1 MKSLSAKALSELSD
15 DFVRLLSDAPRFRG
29 GRLSNG
35 GIAISGEP
43 EADLNV
49 VILCEGTSKDEL
61 REALDAIRDR
71 GVDALLI
78 ADEEAND
85 LRAWLADA
93 GLAEVGQL
101 PIMELQEVAPSA
113 PHNFV
118 VRVANPEESDAGG
131 RLVASAFS
139 LSQASCEA
147 ALPGSL
153 FAREGID
160 LWVALEDETFV
171 GCGIFVRDQDR
182 VGIYTMATAPK
193 FQRKGVGG
201 ALLSSAVFHYEA
213 AGVTR
218 FILGATEKGFPLYQ
232 RLGFRT
238 IASPRVYVVGA
249 SMQFSAE

>member
-1 MKSLSAKALSELSD
+1 
-15 DFVRLLSDAPRFRG
+15 
-29 GRLSNG
+29 
-35 GIAISGEP
+35 
-43 EADLNV
+43 
-49 VILCEGTSKDEL
+49 
-61 REALDAIRDR
+61 
-71 GVDALLI
+71 
-78 ADEEAND
+78 
-85 LRAWLADA
+85 
-93 GLAEVGQL
+93 
-101 PIMELQEVAPSA
+101 MELQEVAPSA

-118 VRVANPEESDAGG
+118 VRVASPEESDVGG
-131 RLVASAFS
+131 RLVASALS

-147 ALPGSL
+147 ALPRSL
-153 FAREGID
+153 FARKGID

-182 VGIYTMATAPK
+182 VGIYTMATAPE

-238 IASPRVYVVGA
+238 IASPRVHVVGA